1 MSIKVV
7 RKRLS
12 IRSWRRGTKE
22 LDLILGQ
29 FSDKNLNG
37 LKMSELNLYEQFLS
51 NDDYLIYNW
60 LFSKED
66 SPKLFKSLIKQIQE
80 GMHPITTFT
89 LLIFIIKI
97 FLLFF

>member
-1 MSIKVV
+1 MNIEVV

-29 FSDKNLNG
+29 FSDKNLKK
-37 LKMSELNLYEQFLS
+37 LKPSELDLYERFLS

-60 LFSKED
+60 LFSKEEG
-66 SPKLFKSLIKQIQE
+66 PQTFKSLIKQIQQ
-80 GMHPITTFT
+80 GMHR
-89 LLIFIIKI
+89 
-97 FLLFF
+97 

>member
-1 MSIKVV
+1 MCIDVV
-7 RKRLS
+7 RKKLL

-29 FSDKNLNG
+29 FSDKNLNT
-37 LKMSELNLYEQFLS
+37 LKMPELNLYEQFLS

-66 SPKLFKSLIKQIQE
+66 SPKIFKSLIKQIQK
-80 GMHPITTFT
+80 GMHG
-89 LLIFIIKI
+89 
-97 FLLFF
+97 

>member
-29 FSDKNLNG
+29 FSDKNLKE
-37 LKMSELNLYEQFLS
+37 LKISELKLYEKFLS

-66 SPKLFKSLIKQIQE
+66 SPKIFKSLIKRIQE
-80 GMHPITTFT
+80 GMD
-89 LLIFIIKI
+89 L
-97 FLLFF
+97 

>member
-1 MSIKVV
+1 MTIKVV

-29 FSDKNLNG
+29 FSDKNLKE
-37 LKMSELNLYEQFLS
+37 LKISELKLYEKFLS

-66 SPKLFKSLIKQIQE
+66 SPKIFKSLIKQIQE
-80 GMHPITTFT
+80 GMHR
-89 LLIFIIKI
+89 
-97 FLLFF
+97 

>member
-7 RKRLS
+7 RKKLS

-29 FSDKNLNG
+29 FSDKNLNE
-37 LKMSELNLYEQFLS
+37 LKMSDLNLYEQFIS

-60 LFSKED
+60 LFGKED
-66 SPKLFKSLIKQIQE
+66 SPKIFKSLIKQIQE
-80 GMHPITTFT
+80 GMHR
-89 LLIFIIKI
+89 
-97 FLLFF
+97 

>member
-29 FSDKNLNG
+29 FSDKNMNK

-60 LFSKED
+60 LFGKED
-66 SPKLFKSLIKQIQE
+66 SPEIFKSLIKRIQE
-80 GMHPITTFT
+80 SMNN
-89 LLIFIIKI
+89 
-97 FLLFF
+97 

>member
-29 FSDKNLNG
+29 FSDNNLND
-37 LKMSELNLYEQFLS
+37 LEMTELILYEEFLS

-60 LFSKED
+60 LFSKEE
-66 SPKLFKSLIKQIQE
+66 SPKIFEFLIKRIQE
-80 GMHPITTFT
+80 GMHH
-89 LLIFIIKI
+89 
-97 FLLFF
+97 

>member
-29 FSDKNLNG
+29 FSDKNIKE
-37 LKMSELNLYEQFLS
+37 LKISELKLYEKLLS
-51 NDDYLIYNW
+51 YDDYLIYNW

-66 SPKLFKSLIKQIQE
+66 SPKIFKSLIKRIQE
-80 GMHPITTFT
+80 GMHH
-89 LLIFIIKI
+89 
-97 FLLFF
+97 

>member
-1 MSIKVV
+1 MNIKVV

-29 FSDKNLNG
+29 FSDKNLNE
-37 LKMSELNLYEQFLS
+37 LKMTDLNLYEQLLS

-60 LFSKED
+60 LFNKED
-66 SPKLFKSLIKQIQE
+66 SPKIFKSLIKRIQE
-80 GMHPITTFT
+80 GMHQ
-89 LLIFIIKI
+89 
-97 FLLFF
+97 

>member
-1 MSIKVV
+1 MNIEVV

-29 FSDKNLNG
+29 FSDKNLIE
-37 LKMSELNLYEQFLS
+37 LKMSELELYEKFLS

-66 SPKLFKSLIKQIQE
+66 SPKIFKSLIKRIQE
-80 GMHPITTFT
+80 SMDR
-89 LLIFIIKI
+89 
-97 FLLFF
+97 

>member
-29 FSDKNLNG
+29 FSDKNLNE
-37 LKMSELNLYEQFLS
+37 LKMPELNLYEQFLS

-60 LFSKED
+60 LFGKED
-66 SPKLFKSLIKQIQE
+66 IPKIFKSLIERIQKS
-80 GMHPITTFT
+80 MHH
-89 LLIFIIKI
+89 
-97 FLLFF
+97 

>member
-29 FSDKNLNG
+29 FSDKNLKE
-37 LKMSELNLYEQFLS
+37 LKTSELKLYEKFLS

-66 SPKLFKSLIKQIQE
+66 SPKIFKSLINRIQE
-80 GMHPITTFT
+80 DMHH
-89 LLIFIIKI
+89 
-97 FLLFF
+97 

>member
-1 MSIKVV
+1 MSLKVT

-29 FSDKNLNG
+29 FSDRNLTE
-37 LKMSELNLYEQFLS
+37 LQMSELNLYEHFLS

-60 LFSKED
+60 LFGKED
-66 SPKLFKSLIKQIQE
+66 SPKIFKSLIKNIQE
-80 GMHPITTFT
+80 GMYH
-89 LLIFIIKI
+89 
-97 FLLFF
+97 

>member
-1 MSIKVV
+1 MSIEVV

-29 FSDKNLNG
+29 FSDNNLNE
-37 LKMSELNLYEQFLS
+37 LKMSDLNLYEQLLS

-66 SPKLFKSLIKQIQE
+66 SPKIFKSLIKQIQE
-80 GMHPITTFT
+80 GMHS
-89 LLIFIIKI
+89 
-97 FLLFF
+97 

>member
-29 FSDKNLNG
+29 FSDENLTK
-37 LKMSELNLYEQFLS
+37 LQMSELNLYEQFLS

-60 LFSKED
+60 LFGKED
-66 SPKLFKSLIKQIQE
+66 SPKIFKSLIKRIQE
-80 GMHPITTFT
+80 SMNR
-89 LLIFIIKI
+89 
-97 FLLFF
+97 

>member
-1 MSIKVV
+1 MCIDVV
-7 RKRLS
+7 RKRLL

-29 FSDKNLNG
+29 FSDKNLNM
-37 LKMSELNLYEQFLS
+37 LKMPELNLYEQFLS

-66 SPKLFKSLIKQIQE
+66 SPKIFKSLIKNIQE
-80 GMHPITTFT
+80 GMYH
-89 LLIFIIKI
+89 
-97 FLLFF
+97 

>member
-1 MSIKVV
+1 MCIDIV
-7 RKRLS
+7 RKRLL

-29 FSDKNLNG
+29 FSDENLNK
-37 LKMSELNLYEQFLS
+37 LKMPELNLYEQFLS

-66 SPKLFKSLIKQIQE
+66 SPEIFKSLIKQIQE
-80 GMHPITTFT
+80 GMHR
-89 LLIFIIKI
+89 
-97 FLLFF
+97 

>member
-1 MSIKVV
+1 MCIDIV
-7 RKRLS
+7 RKRLL

-29 FSDKNLNG
+29 FSDKNLNK
-37 LKMSELNLYEQFLS
+37 LKMPELNLYEQFLS

-66 SPKLFKSLIKQIQE
+66 SPKIFKSLIKQIQE
-80 GMHPITTFT
+80 GMHR
-89 LLIFIIKI
+89 
-97 FLLFF
+97 

>member
-1 MSIKVV
+1 MSIEVV

-29 FSDKNLNG
+29 FSDKNLKE
-37 LKMSELNLYEQFLS
+37 LKVSELNLYEQFLS

-66 SPKLFKSLIKQIQE
+66 SPKIFKSLIKRIQE
-80 GMHPITTFT
+80 GMHR
-89 LLIFIIKI
+89 
-97 FLLFF
+97 